1 MEANELKVTIQQLQM
16 DNGKFEKHIG
26 EWKLIAEEFKGNADK
41 YCREMDK
48 IFTALDQVKSELACT
63 SREEHLG

>member
-1 MEANELKVTIQQLQM
+1 M

-26 EWKLIAEEFKGNADK
+26 EWKLIAEESKSNADK
-41 YCREMDK
+41 YCKEMDK
-48 IFTALDQVKSELACT
+48 IFIALDQVKSKLACT

>member
-1 MEANELKVTIQQLQM
+1 M
-16 DNGKFEKHIG
+16 DNGKFERHTG
-26 EWKLIAEEFKGNADK
+26 ECKLIAEGSKSNADK
-41 YCREMDK
+41 YCREIDK